1 MRIDGPGRTQSPS
14 TSGATRRAEAG
25 SRGFSL
31 DIGGNAT
38 AKAGTTAAPTNAAT
52 LGALGAMLA
61 LQEFEDPRER
71 RKRGLKRGHDLLDR
85 LESLKI
91 ALLSGQMPDAEMD
104 ALVTTLSTR
113 VPTGDPRLES
123 LIDDIDLRA
132 RVELAKAGRFPA

>member
-1 MRIDGPGRTQSPS
+1 MRIDGPGRTQNLTS
-14 TSGATRRAEAG
+14 TSGARRAGGAG
-25 SRGFSL
+25 GAFTL
-31 DIGGNAT
+31 DMGGAAAKPGAPTAT
-38 AKAGTTAAPTNAAT
+38 APAAS

-91 ALLSGQMPDAEMD
+91 ALLSGSMPDTEMD
-104 ALVTTLSTR
+104 ALVTTLSMR
-113 VPTGDPRLES
+113 VPTDDPGLES
-123 LIDDIDLRA
+123 LLDDIDLRA